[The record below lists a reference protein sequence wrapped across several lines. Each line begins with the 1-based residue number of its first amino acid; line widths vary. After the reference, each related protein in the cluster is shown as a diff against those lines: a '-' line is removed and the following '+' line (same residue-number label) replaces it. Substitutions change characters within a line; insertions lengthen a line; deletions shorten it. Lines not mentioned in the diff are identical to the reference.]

1 MCTSQGSCA
10 STRITLSASAV
21 TVERSEFITRT
32 SSPCKRP
39 SWFSQSAG
47 YFSRSDRVR
56 ASKSLDIRSL
66 AAQEDKKDMGREG
79 HGHTLQS
86 WAGEG
91 GPCVACPSLGFFL
104 LYP

>member
-66 AAQEDKKDMGREG
+66 AAQEDKKDMDM
-79 HGHTLQS
+79 HS
-86 WAGEG
+86 N
-91 GPCVACPSLGFFL
+91 LGLEKEVPALHILWRFRAQIVSN
-104 LYP
+104 